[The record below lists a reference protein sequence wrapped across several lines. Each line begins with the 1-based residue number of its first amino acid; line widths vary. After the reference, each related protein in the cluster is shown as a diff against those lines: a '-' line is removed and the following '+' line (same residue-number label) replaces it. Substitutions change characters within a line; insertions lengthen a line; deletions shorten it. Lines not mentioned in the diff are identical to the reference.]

1 MPIYYPYYPRQ
12 LVSYLYSYRF
22 RLLLFPLRRTEVMGR
37 QLATLRWRE
46 FLLASE
52 TLALVGTVGNTKAFS
67 AGSRTFT
74 KCTSSGKTCVNHSV
88 RSNGEPFSELAIAAR
103 RSVTTARACIEYFN
117 SGLAMPNHDLQEG
130 LNLAEAVVA
139 GCEAVALLASSQS
152 PYLANFSPSAVRL
165 LKPASIIATN

>member
-1 MPIYYPYYPRQ
+1 MD
-12 LVSYLYSYRF
+12 
-22 RLLLFPLRRTEVMGR
+22 R

-74 KCTSSGKTCVNHSV
+74 KCTSSGKNCVNYSV

-117 SGLAMPNHDLQEG
+117 SGLAMPNHDLQE
-130 LNLAEAVVA
+130 EF
-139 GCEAVALLASSQS
+139 ESRRSSCCW
-152 PYLANFSPSAVRL
+152 L
-165 LKPASIIATN
+165 